1 MLEQICRKLDTYAQ
15 SVKDL
20 AKRFCDLYRRNPTVK
35 FSREPKTVKGFQA
48 LLGYGNYTSFK
59 KQVYAIMI
67 VSMSGNLAEIVDDDP
82 DAHILRLLPQT
93 IVLDPPEESEFN
105 SFLQELRSEFE
116 RRTATLILTPI
127 GGALGAIGGASVD
140 EEQPP
145 RGALIGGG
153 IGSLVGFV
161 VGTIID
167 VSRHEAVAQQIQEGW
182 NNLCKGWND
191 LWGLNAQQAPDPVGD
206 VEHSPGDPLAPTYP
220 LDTGGVGK
228 FVGPNGIIDRL

>member
-1 MLEQICRKLDTYAQ
+1 MLNQICRKLGTYAH
-15 SVKDL
+15 SVKNM

-35 FSREPKTVKGFQA
+35 WSREAKTIKGLQA
-48 LLGYGNYTSFK
+48 LLGYGNYYSFK

-67 VSMSGNLAEIVDDDP
+67 VSMYGSLAEIVDDDP

-116 RRTATLILTPI
+116 RRTATLILTPV
-127 GGALGAIGGASVD
+127 GGALGALGGASAD

-161 VGTIID
+161 AGTIID
-167 VSRHEAVAQQIQEGW
+167 VFCHEWGAQQIQEGW
-182 NNLCKGWND
+182 NNLCSGWND
-191 LWGLNAQQAPDPVGD
+191 FWGLNVQQAPDPASNQCDSFDAQMHFDG
-206 VEHSPGDPLAPTYP
+206 SQ
-220 LDTGGVGK
+220 
-228 FVGPNGIIDRL
+228 